1 MTEALL
7 NQLYSN
13 PKHGVAFQSADVIH
27 KKALRFDPNIDKKTV
42 INFIRS
48 KFSYSQF
55 ARKVKKFPK
64 RKIWSLFP
72 GKLLSIDLLEL
83 SQIQKRV
90 NKPYSFIFCCIDIF
104 SGYLEIVPLKNK
116 STSEI
121 LVGLKR
127 CFNLTT
133 PISLLSDGEPGF
145 FSKEVKDF
153 LRERDVKLVT
163 QKASAHLAW
172 KNGNVES
179 SQRYLKRL
187 IVRFSEEFKI
197 KRFINYLHHIQDIFN
212 AHTNRNTGFKPE
224 VLRFDKNAIASH
236 QEKVTRELQEAER
249 QIDESK
255 LLKIG
260 TFVHIRLLDP
270 SVFAKETQKK
280 FSKQVFMIVEVKK
293 SSPATYKVY
302 PVPENQDRY
311 FYSQEL
317 FVLDDEYGQKNN
329 FATPIEKIVQ
339 KRELRNRTI
348 YECAFIGNE
357 RKAWLTSDEIRDRFI
372 LFQNDYSKEILNN
385 SNVD

>member
-7 NQLYSN
+7 SELYSN
-13 PKHGVAFQSADVIH
+13 PKHGVAFQSADAIY

-42 INFIRS
+42 VDFLRS

-83 SQIQKRV
+83 SQIQKRL
-90 NKPYSFIFCCIDIF
+90 NKPYCFIFCCIDIF

-116 STSEI
+116 STAEI
-121 LVGLKR
+121 LIGLKR
-127 CFNLTT
+127 CFNLTI
-133 PISLLSDGEPGF
+133 PISLLSDGEPGL
-145 FSKEVKDF
+145 FSHEVKAY
-153 LRERDVKLVT
+153 LRQHDVKLVT

-179 SQRYLKRL
+179 SQRYLKR
-187 IVRFSEEFKI
+187 IIARFCEEFKI

-212 AHTNRNTGFKPE
+212 AHINRNTGYKPE
-224 VLRFDKNAIASH
+224 ILRFDKNAIASH
-236 QEKVTRELQEAER
+236 QEKVTRELEESKR

-270 SVFAKETQKK
+270 TVFAKETQKK

-293 SSPATYKVY
+293 SSPPTYKVY
-302 PVPENQDRY
+302 PVPDNQDRY

-317 FVLDDEYGQKNN
+317 FILSDEYGQKNN
-329 FATPIEKIVQ
+329 FATPIEKILQ

-348 YECAFIGNE
+348 YECSFIGNE
-357 RKAWLTSDEIRDRFI
+357 KKIWLTSEEIRDRFI
-372 LFQNDYSKEILNN
+372 LFQNDYSKEILNKTN
-385 SNVD
+385 IN